1 MSGFLGHGSAHEA
14 KEAKAG
20 EEGPVDEAVGKN
32 KGWKSG
38 GSDRDQREV
47 ERLEVEREREV
58 KVLLRISKYEERKH
72 TFGAQCL
79 SESHPPR
86 ILEYWVQL

>member
-38 GSDRDQREV
+38 GSDCDQREV
-47 ERLEVEREREV
+47 EWLEVEREGEV
-58 KVLLRISKYEERKH
+58 KVLLRICKYVARKH

-86 ILEYWVQL
+86 ILDYWVQL